1 MGRCLLGTKQR
12 KEKEKEIRRND
23 IIEAAERTF
32 FTKGYDNAT
41 MDDVAKEA
49 EFSKRTVY
57 VYFNSKEQIYFEIMT
72 RGYKLL
78 IGMLKDDRQKEKACN
93 AIEEIRQISLTLYRF
108 SKDYPEYFKAIMEYE
123 NGELDFQKGIPDQSR
138 EECYALGEEIL
149 GHLTGILDKGIAE
162 DSIRSDLDVVKTALV
177 LWACMIGVFNTA
189 KKKENYI
196 KNYHRTTPEE
206 LISSAFQLIIR
217 SIQTENRGDLR

>member
-1 MGRCLLGTKQR
+1 MGINER

-23 IIEAAERTF
+23 IIEAAERIF
-32 FTKGYDNAT
+32 FTKGYDHAT

-57 VYFNSKEQIYFEIMT
+57 VYFNSKEQIYFKIMT

-78 IGMLKDDRQKEKACN
+78 IGMLKDDLQREKACN

-149 GHLTGILDKGIAE
+149 GHLTGTLEKGIAE
-162 DSIRSDLDVVKTALV
+162 GSIRSDLDVVKTALV

-206 LISSAFQLIIR
+206 LISAAFQLIVR
-217 SIQTENRGDLR
+217 SIQAENGGNHR

>member
-1 MGRCLLGTKQR
+1 MGINER

-23 IIEAAERTF
+23 IIEAAERIF

-57 VYFNSKEQIYFEIMT
+57 VYFNSKEQIYFEIMI

-78 IGMLKDDRQKEKACN
+78 SGMLKDDLQKEKACN
-93 AIEEIRQISLTLYRF
+93 AIGEIRQMSLTLYRF

-123 NGELDFQKGIPDQSR
+123 TSELDFQKGIPDQSK

-149 GHLTGILDKGIAE
+149 GHLTGALEKGIAE
-162 DSIRSDLDVVKTALV
+162 ASIRSDLDVVKTALV
-177 LWACMIGVFNTA
+177 LWACIIGVFNTA

-196 KNYHRTTPEE
+196 KNYYRTTPEE
-206 LISSAFQLIIR
+206 LISAAFQLIIR
-217 SIQTENRGDLR
+217 SIQTENGGNNR

>member
-1 MGRCLLGTKQR
+1 MGINER
-12 KEKEKEIRRND
+12 KEKEREIRRND
-23 IIEAAERTF
+23 IIDAAERIF
-32 FTKGYDNAT
+32 FTKGYNNAT

-57 VYFNSKEQIYFEIMT
+57 VYFNSKEQIYFEIMI
-72 RGYKLL
+72 RGYRML
-78 IGMLKDDRQKEKACN
+78 IGMVKDDLQKEKACN
-93 AIEEIRQISLTLYRF
+93 AIDEIRQIALILYRF

-138 EECYALGEEIL
+138 DECYALGEEIL
-149 GHLTGILDKGIAE
+149 GHLIGALERGLAE
-162 DSIRSDLDVVKTALV
+162 DSIRSDLDVIKTALV

-196 KNYHRTTPEE
+196 KNYHRITPEE
-206 LISSAFQLIIR
+206 LVSVAFQLIIR
-217 SIQTENRGDLR
+217 SIQTENGGNCR

>member
-1 MGRCLLGTKQR
+1 MGINER

-23 IIEAAERTF
+23 IIEAAERIF

-57 VYFNSKEQIYFEIMT
+57 IYFNSKEQIYFEIMT

-78 IGMLKDDRQKEKACN
+78 IGMLKNDAQEEKACN
-93 AIEEIRQISLTLYRF
+93 AIEEIRQISLILYRF

-123 NGELDFQKGIPDQSR
+123 NGEMDFQKGIPDQSR

-149 GHLTGILDKGIAE
+149 GHLTVALEKGIAE
-162 DSIRSDLDVVKTALV
+162 GSIRGDLDVVKTALA
-177 LWACMIGVFNTA
+177 LWACTIGVFNTA

-196 KNYHRTTPEE
+196 KNYHRTTSEE
-206 LISSAFQLIIR
+206 LISAAFQLIIR
-217 SIQTENRGDLR
+217 SIQTENGGNHR